1 MSYRQPDRGQTL
13 PCCSECLKNTQ
24 LTRVRALNQSPTR
37 HNVGQHQ
44 TLNKCEEPAISPATV
59 MANVLAAP
67 QTPSM
72 GMDERL
78 HHLFGRIPGARVHL
92 YGKGECPGR
101 KAGNVDIVGGDA
113 VSSACLR
120 RSASFPAGV

>member
-1 MSYRQPDRGQTL
+1 MLAVELFETTEGTL
-13 PCCSECLKNTQ
+13 PVNELAMRPHNSGHWTMDGSVTSQ
-24 LTRVRALNQSPTR
+24 LEQHLRAASP
-37 HNVGQHQ
+37 V
-44 TLNKCEEPAISPATV
+44 PV
-59 MANVLAAP
+59 MANVLGAP

-72 GMDERL
+72 SLDERL